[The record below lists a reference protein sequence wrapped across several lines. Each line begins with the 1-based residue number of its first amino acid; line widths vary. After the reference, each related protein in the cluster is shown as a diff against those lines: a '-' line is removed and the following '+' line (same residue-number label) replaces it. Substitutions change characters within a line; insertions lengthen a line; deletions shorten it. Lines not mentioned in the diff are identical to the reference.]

1 MEAVLRDSAS
11 YTDMM
16 EAVLWKNDTGSLE
29 GPDEEAVLLEC
40 PP

>member
-16 EAVLWKNDTGSLE
+16 EEVLWKTVTGSLK
-29 GPDEEAVLLEC
+29 GPDEEAVLLEY